1 MEIRTIGRETFLPST
16 SFLRILR
23 AMKYSNFKLY
33 TNKLL
38 KYTKHLCL
46 TGILMILVFSCGIL
60 NKDNKY
66 QKQRNSEGKHV
77 AIERENVKT
86 KENKRNKRHEVKN
99 QEDKK
104 HTIEH
109 NDIKSSQFLV
119 GSERLNLYVDSLK
132 NKRIAIVGNQTS
144 LVGETHLVDTLISL
158 GINVI
163 KVFSPE
169 HGFRGDADAGERVA
183 NGKDAKTGLPLI
195 SLYGNNKK
203 PKPAQMKDVD
213 VVIFDI
219 QDVGV
224 RFYTYISTLHYVME
238 SCAENNV
245 PLIVLDRPNPNAHYI
260 DGPVRD
266 KDQVSFVGM
275 HPVPVVYG
283 MTIGEYALMINGEC
297 WLADSL
303 TCELEIVPCKNY
315 SHKMHYSLPVPPSPN
330 LRSDASIALYPSLCL
345 FEGTTVSVG
354 RGTER
359 PFEVFGHPQF
369 PELEFSFKPVSSF
382 GAKSPLWEN
391 KVCYGHDLQNVAKK
405 RLYEFSLSWIL
416 EAKELLGDSI
426 PFINQIG
433 FFDRLAG
440 TSELRKQIT
449 AGWKEKE
456 IRASWRPGIQAFR
469 KIRSNYLLYD

>member
-1 MEIRTIGRETFLPST
+1 
-16 SFLRILR
+16 
-23 AMKYSNFKLY
+23 
-33 TNKLL
+33 
-38 KYTKHLCL
+38 
-46 TGILMILVFSCGIL
+46 MILVFSCGIL

-66 QKQRNSEGKHV
+66 QKRRNDEGKHIV
-77 AIERENVKT
+77 VEK
-86 KENKRNKRHEVKN
+86 EVKKKRVSKKIDGKKIEEKEGVLISEEFKTVKSN
-99 QEDKK
+99 QL
-104 HTIEH
+104 
-109 NDIKSSQFLV
+109 QV
-119 GSERLNLYVDSLK
+119 GSERLYLYLDSLK
-132 NKRIAIVGNQTS
+132 NKRVAIVGNQTS
-144 LVGETHLVDTLISL
+144 LVDKTHLVDTLISL
-158 GINVI
+158 GIKVV

-203 PKPAQMKDVD
+203 PKPNQLKDVD
-213 VVIFDI
+213 VILFDI

-238 SCAENNV
+238 SCAENNI

-266 KDQVSFVGM
+266 DKQVSFVGM

-297 WLADSL
+297 WLSDSL
-303 TCELEIVPCKNY
+303 SCELEIVPCKNY
-315 SHKMHYSLPVPPSPN
+315 THKMHYSLPVPPSPN

-359 PFEVFGHPQF
+359 PFEVFGHPNF
-369 PELEFSFKPVSSF
+369 PPLEFSFTPISSF
-382 GAKSPLWEN
+382 GAKNPLWEN
-391 KVCYGHDLQNVAKK
+391 KLCYGHDLKDVNKK
-405 RLYEFSLSWIL
+405 RLHDFSLTWLL
-416 EAKELLGDSI
+416 EAKELLGDSLT
-426 PFINQIG
+426 FINQPA

-449 AGWKEKE
+449 EGWKAKE

-469 KIRSNYLLYD
+469 KIRVKYLMYD

>member
-1 MEIRTIGRETFLPST
+1 M
-16 SFLRILR
+16 
-23 AMKYSNFKLY
+23 
-33 TNKLL
+33 L

-66 QKQRNSEGKHV
+66 QKRRNDEGKHIV
-77 AIERENVKT
+77 VEK
-86 KENKRNKRHEVKN
+86 EVKKKRVSKKIDGKKIEEKEGVLISEEFKTVKSN
-99 QEDKK
+99 QL
-104 HTIEH
+104 
-109 NDIKSSQFLV
+109 QV
-119 GSERLNLYVDSLK
+119 GSERLYLYLDSLK
-132 NKRIAIVGNQTS
+132 NKRVAIVGNQTS
-144 LVGETHLVDTLISL
+144 LVDKTHLVDTLISL
-158 GINVI
+158 GIKVV

-203 PKPAQMKDVD
+203 PKPNQLKDVD
-213 VVIFDI
+213 VILFDI

-238 SCAENNV
+238 SCAENNI

-266 KDQVSFVGM
+266 DKQVSFVGM

-297 WLADSL
+297 WLSDSL
-303 TCELEIVPCKNY
+303 SCELEIVPCKNY
-315 SHKMHYSLPVPPSPN
+315 THKMHYSLPVPPSPN

-359 PFEVFGHPQF
+359 PFEVFGHPNF
-369 PELEFSFKPVSSF
+369 PPLEFSFTPISSF
-382 GAKSPLWEN
+382 GAKNPLWEN
-391 KVCYGHDLQNVAKK
+391 KLCYGHDLKDVNKK
-405 RLYEFSLSWIL
+405 RLHDFSLTWLL
-416 EAKELLGDSI
+416 EAKELLGDSLT
-426 PFINQIG
+426 FINQPA

-449 AGWKEKE
+449 EGWKAKE

-469 KIRSNYLLYD
+469 KIRVKYLLYD

>member
-23 AMKYSNFKLY
+23 AMKYSNFKFY

-46 TGILMILVFSCGIL
+46 TCILLILVFSCGIL

-77 AIERENVKT
+77 VVEKQKSTEKELRKKKRLAAKSHDEKSHT
-86 KENKRNKRHEVKN
+86 MTTTENK
-99 QEDKK
+99 Q
-104 HTIEH
+104 T
-109 NDIKSSQFLV
+109 QLMV
-119 GSERLNLYVDSLK
+119 GAERLNLYIDSLK
-132 NKRIAIVGNQTS
+132 NKRVAIVGNQTS
-144 LVGETHLVDTLISL
+144 LVGKTHLVDTLVSL
-158 GINVI
+158 GVKVV

-169 HGFRGDADAGERVA
+169 HGFRGDADAGERVS
-183 NGKDAKTGLPLI
+183 NGKDAKTGLPII

-238 SCAENNV
+238 SCAENNLT
-245 PLIVLDRPNPNAHYI
+245 LIVLDRPNPNAHYV

-266 KDQVSFVGM
+266 DKQVSFVGM

-297 WLADSL
+297 WLSDSL

-315 SHKMHYSLPVPPSPN
+315 SHKTHYSLPVPPSPN

-359 PFEVFGHPQF
+359 PFEIFGHPKF
-369 PELEFSFKPVSSF
+369 PELEFNFTPISSF

-391 KVCYGHDLQNVAKK
+391 KLCYGHDLQNVAKK

-416 EAKELLGDSI
+416 EAKVLLGDSI

-449 AGWKEKE
+449 DGWKEKE